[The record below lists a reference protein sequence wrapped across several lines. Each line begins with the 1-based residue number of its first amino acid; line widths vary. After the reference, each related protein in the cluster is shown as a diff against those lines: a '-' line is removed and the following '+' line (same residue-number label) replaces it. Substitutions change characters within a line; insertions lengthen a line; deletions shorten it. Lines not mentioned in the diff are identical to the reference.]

1 MGPRG
6 GSSKITKK
14 EDRLEKWLELKD
26 TPDSEEDEDEVDAD
40 GPLPHQEYIDRMAQ
54 TPHAAGAAGSAAG
67 SSESTTRPQIDT
79 NVSVETLSEAQLNAL
94 MAVATAEKQ
103 RRAAGAQGRASEG

>member
-67 SSESTTRPQIDT
+67 SSTTRPQIDT